1 MVNILS
7 YTFSGDLLVPILS
20 VKLQTAVSLSGI
32 FPGGVFLKLR
42 YMVGR
47 VCTGLRKLRDMRDI
61 WCLYWAQ
68 EIERYMLFVMGPGL
82 RNVPDFFQPVPDC
95 VKASGLNSADTP

>member
-7 YTFSGDLLVPILS
+7 YTFSGDLLVPVLS
-20 VKLQTAVSLSGI
+20 VKQLCRYQGF

-68 EIERYMLFVMGPGL
+68 EIERYMLFVLGPG
-82 RNVPDFFQPVPDC
+82 N
-95 VKASGLNSADTP
+95 